1 MKTELGIKSI
11 QVIGRRWFQRT
22 YGNTYNT
29 VEIKVDGNQVAYLP
43 FEYGYGEYYMQR
55 AEEWLIKNGYVEDG
69 TNHLRY
75 RLEDLGVN
83 LDYFS
88 IDVDRKRDL

>member
-1 MKTELGIKSI
+1 MNTATDIKSI

-29 VEIKVDGNQVAYLP
+29 VQIKVDGEQVAYLP

-55 AEEWLIKNGYVEDG
+55 AEEWLVKNGYVNKG
-69 TNHLRY
+69 TSHLRY
-75 RLEDLGVN
+75 RLEDAGVK
-83 LDYFS
+83 LDYFA
-88 IDVDRKRDL
+88 IDVDRKKDL